1 MATFN
6 QFLDATYPNL
16 TAEQRSRT
24 ISDHEIRERHA
35 LCHRSA
41 LRDWSH
47 EQPAFVNI
55 EKPDVYKPMTKPVI
69 TLPKVGIKELPF

>member
-1 MATFN
+1 MTTFN

-16 TAEQRSRT
+16 TDKQRSRT
-24 ISDHEIRERHA
+24 ISDHEIRERRA

-41 LRDWSH
+41 LRDWSY

-55 EKPDVYKPMTKPVI
+55 EKPYKPMTKPVI